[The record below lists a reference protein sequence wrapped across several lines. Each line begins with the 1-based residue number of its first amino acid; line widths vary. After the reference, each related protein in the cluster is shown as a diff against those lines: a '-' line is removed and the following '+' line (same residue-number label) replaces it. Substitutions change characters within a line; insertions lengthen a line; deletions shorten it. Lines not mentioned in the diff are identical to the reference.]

1 MAADGEKQMAVDT
14 GRPATALATYV
25 ALRTML
31 CRVSGA
37 RRASD
42 CLRAERALCGRR
54 RFRSLSRERNI
65 FSNLLTDPWVVS
77 PAG

>member
-31 CRVSGA
+31 CRVLEREGHPTA
-37 RRASD
+37 CVLNAP
-42 CLRAERALCGRR
+42 CAEGGDFDR
-54 RFRSLSRERNI
+54 
-65 FSNLLTDPWVVS
+65 
-77 PAG
+77 